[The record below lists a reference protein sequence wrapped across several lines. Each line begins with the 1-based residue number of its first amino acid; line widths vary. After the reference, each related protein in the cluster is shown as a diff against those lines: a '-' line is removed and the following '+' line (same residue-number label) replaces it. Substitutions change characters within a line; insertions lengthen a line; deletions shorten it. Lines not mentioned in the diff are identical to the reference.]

1 MKFKKLFNKS
11 NRRKPRANTFV
22 LESLEP
28 RLLLSATPMTA
39 AVVTTDHLDYAPGET
54 AVITTANTN
63 GDGLQ
68 FGAGELVRFDVSRTD
83 GMADAAST
91 TAGVGPAGNEAW
103 YVTDG
108 VGGFTAHLGSDV
120 SGDGVADWIAPD
132 NDNTINSSISTS
144 WFVEE
149 QYRNSS
155 LVVTAA
161 GQESGAVATHA
172 FTDAGTNTTTVLTA
186 TSATTVYG
194 TRLDFTATVT
204 AAAGTVDPT
213 GSVEFFVDGISLGVE
228 TAFSGGAADGVVQF
242 KTNLFAFQLTAGV
255 HSVHA
260 VFAGTA
266 GSFNDSTSAN
276 ISHQVTQKHITGRFT
291 ADLSKVYDGTTVATG
306 TATLNNVEL
315 IDVGNVSLVGAA
327 NFDTANVGI
336 KKAVTFT
343 GGVLTGSAAGNY
355 ILDSVRGDL
364 ADITPATVTVSN
376 YTGAYDGLAHGAT
389 IAGAPGEDLSGSLI
403 MAKHTNVGTFTEG
416 WTFSNAN
423 YVAASGTNTITI
435 TKANATIVA
444 SGYNGVYDGAAHT
457 ATLTATGVLGES
469 LSGLVLN
476 VAPHSNVGTYSD
488 GWTFTDSTGN
498 YNSTS
503 GSVVSNITAKAIGHA
518 IGNTSHVYGDTVNL
532 AATLGATFLTGVNG
546 ETLGLAYS
554 STGNSATANVGSYAI
569 TGSVSNGTGLASNYT
584 VALADGT
591 LTVGAKAISHTIGNT
606 SHVYGDTVNLAA
618 TLGAT
623 FLTGVNGET
632 LGLAYSSTGNSATAT
647 VGSYAITGSVSDGTG
662 LASNYTVTL
671 TDGTLTVGAKAISHT
686 IGNTSHVYGG
696 TVNLAA
702 ALGATFL
709 TGVNGETLGLAYSSV
724 GNSAT
729 ANVGSYAIT
738 GSISDGTGLA
748 SNYTVTLT
756 DGALTVTKA
765 TVIITGNG
773 LNGSGY
779 FGTYDGA
786 AHAATAT
793 VTGLGGAVLGQLVS
807 NTTHTN
813 AGTYSD
819 TLTYTDGTGNYNNA
833 SKVVKSYIT
842 KATVTLTGAGLNGSG
857 YFGTYDGA
865 AHAATVTVTGVGGVI
880 IGPVTSLT
888 THTNAGTYSDTV
900 TFLGDANYKAASK
913 VVTSYIQ
920 KASVTLTGNGLNGS
934 GYFGIYDGAA
944 HAATATVTG
953 VGGAV
958 VGQLVSGT
966 THTNAG
972 TYSDTVTYTD
982 GTGNYNNASKVV
994 KSYITKAAVTLT
1006 GAGLNGR
1013 GYFGTYDGQAHAATV
1028 TVTGAGGAIVGQL
1041 TSSTTHTNAGTYSD
1055 TVTFL
1060 GDANYKA
1067 ASKVVTSYIQKAS
1080 VTLTGNGLNGSG
1092 YFGTY
1097 DGQAH
1102 AATATVTGVGGVVLG
1117 QVTSGTTHTNAGIYS
1132 DTVTFLGD
1140 ANYKAASKVV
1150 KSYIV

>member
-1 MKFKKLFNKS
+1 MKFKKLFDRK
-11 NRRKPRANTFV
+11 NRHHRKPRANAFV

-54 AVITTANTN
+54 AVITTANST

-83 GMADAAST
+83 GMADAAGT
-91 TAGVGPAGNEAW
+91 TSGVGPAGNEAW

-120 SGDGVADWIAPD
+120 SGDGIADWIAPD
-132 NDNTINSSISTS
+132 NDNTMNSSISTS

-155 LVVTAA
+155 LLVTAA
-161 GQESGAVATHA
+161 GQESGAVATQA
-172 FTDAGTNTTTVLTA
+172 FTDAATNTTTVLTA
-186 TSATTVYG
+186 TAATTVYG

-204 AAAGTVDPT
+204 AQVGIVDPT

-260 VFAGTA
+260 VFTGTA

-306 TATLNNVEL
+306 TASLNNVEL
-315 IDVGNVSLVGAA
+315 IDLGNVSLVGAA

-389 IAGAPGEDLSGSLI
+389 IVGAPGEDLSGSLI
-403 MAKHTNVGTFTEG
+403 MTKHTNVGIFTES
-416 WTFSNAN
+416 WTFANAN
-423 YVAASGTNTITI
+423 YVAASGTNNITI

-503 GSVVSNITAKAIGHA
+503 GSVVSNITALGVT
-518 IGNTSHVYGDTVNL
+518 GNFTAANKVYDGTTS
-532 AATLGATFLTGVNG
+532 ATAQTRTLTGVLAGDVGNV
-546 ETLGLAYS
+546 TL
-554 STGNSATANVGSYAI
+554 TGGIATFADANVG
-569 TGSVSNGTGLASNYT
+569 
-584 VALADGT
+584 
-591 LTVGAKAISHTIGNT
+591 
-606 SHVYGDTVNLAA
+606 
-618 TLGAT
+618 LGK
-623 FLTGVNGET
+623 
-632 LGLAYSSTGNSATAT
+632 
-647 VGSYAITGSVSDGTG
+647 
-662 LASNYTVTL
+662 TVTL
-671 TDGTLTVGAKAISHT
+671 TGATLSG
-686 IGNTSHVYGG
+686 
-696 TVNLAA
+696 AA
-702 ALGATFL
+702 AGNYSLTSVNATTAGITALGVTGNFTAANKVYDGNASATVQTRTL
-709 TGVNGETLGLAYSSV
+709 TGVLVGDV
-724 GNSAT
+724 GNVSLIGGTAT
-729 ANVGSYAIT
+729 FNNANA
-738 GSISDGTGLA
+738 GLGK
-748 SNYTVTLT
+748 TVTLT
-756 DGALTVTKA
+756 GATLSGAAVGNYSLTSVNTTTADITKA
-765 TVIITGNG
+765 TVAITGND

-807 NTTHTN
+807 NITHTN

-842 KATVTLTGAGLNGSG
+842 KAAVTLTGAGLNGSG

-865 AHAATVTVTGVGGVI
+865 AHAATVTVTGAGGAIVGQL
-880 IGPVTSLT
+880 TSST

-934 GYFGIYDGAA
+934 GYFGTYDGA
-944 HAATATVTG
+944 
-953 VGGAV
+953 
-958 VGQLVSGT
+958 
-966 THTNAG
+966 
-972 TYSDTVTYTD
+972 
-982 GTGNYNNASKVV
+982 
-994 KSYITKAAVTLT
+994 
-1006 GAGLNGR
+1006 
-1013 GYFGTYDGQAHAATV
+1013 AHAATV

-1041 TSSTTHTNAGTYSD
+1041 TSSTTHTNAGTYSDTVTFLGDANYKAASKMVTSYILKASVTLTGNGLNGSGYFGTFDGTAHAATATVTGAGGAIVGQLTSLTTHTNAGTYSD